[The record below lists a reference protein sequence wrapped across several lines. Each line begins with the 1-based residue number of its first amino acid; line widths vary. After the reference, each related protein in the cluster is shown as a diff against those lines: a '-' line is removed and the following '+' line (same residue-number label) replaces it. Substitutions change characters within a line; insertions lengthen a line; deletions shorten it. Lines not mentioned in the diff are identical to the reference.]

1 MKKGVDFSNKVMS
14 MLGKLLCLLIG
25 LYLEMFQNV
34 IEDQQKGIVGV
45 RSINNKLVQL
55 IIYRLR
61 RSSD

>member
-1 MKKGVDFSNKVMS
+1 MPIDR
-14 MLGKLLCLLIG
+14 

-34 IEDQQKGIVGV
+34 IEGQQKGKVGV

>member
-1 MKKGVDFSNKVMS
+1 

-45 RSINNKLVQL
+45 RSINNKLAQL

>member
-1 MKKGVDFSNKVMS
+1 

-25 LYLEMFQNV
+25 LYLDMFQNV
-34 IEDQQKGIVGV
+34 IDDQQKGIGV

>member
-1 MKKGVDFSNKVMS
+1 

-34 IEDQQKGIVGV
+34 IEDQQKGIEGV
-45 RSINNKLVQL
+45 KSINNKLVQL
-55 IIYRLR
+55 IIHRLR